1 MFEVLS
7 MTTEYHI
14 KCSSADECHEWVA
27 LMQTVQQA
35 IEDQNRALRGEPPA
49 GPEEGGALGLAGL
62 PGAPPDA
69 PPGMPGLS
77 RTSAGEM
84 ALAAMGQ
91 PGWSVPPALVIPEPI
106 VVEVGKGPIGVQ
118 FERWRGSV
126 AEQNYMEIAEKT
138 R

>member
-14 KCSSADECHEWVA
+14 KCASGDECHEWVA

-49 GPEEGGALGLAGL
+49 GPEEGGGLGLAGL

-84 ALAAMGQ
+84 ALAAMGS

>member
-7 MTTEYHI
+7 MTTEHVV
-14 KCSSADECHEWVA
+14 KCASAEECHEWVA

-49 GPEEGGALGLAGL
+49 GPG
-62 PGAPPDA
+62 A

-84 ALAAMGQ
+84 ALASMGQ
-91 PGWSVPPALVIPEPI
+91 PGWSVPPALVIPDPI